1 MSEEF
6 DASSA
11 CAARLDAQDSLAH
24 LRDEFIV
31 PVTPGGEE
39 ETYLVGNSLGLQPR
53 AVRTYV
59 DAELD
64 KWGRLG
70 VKGHSEA
77 DRDPT
82 HPWESYEESLT
93 DQMATL
99 VGALPSEVVVMNGL
113 TVNLHLLMASFYRP
127 TTERFKVLIEEHA
140 FPSDHFAAAS
150 QVRSHGRTAEDA
162 LVTVSPRTGEDLLN
176 ADDLLEAIAEH
187 GDDLALVLLPGVHYY
202 TGQVLPL
209 VDLVEAAHEVG
220 AMVGFDLA
228 HAVGNIPLS
237 LHDSGADFAA
247 WCTYKYLNS
256 GPGATAGCFV
266 HERHLGRTDINRFEG
281 WWGTD
286 KESRFQ
292 METVFDPI
300 PTAEAWQ
307 LSNPPVF
314 SMAPIR
320 ASLEVFEKA
329 GGMGPLRDK
338 SERQIAYLDH
348 LLDEV
353 LDGRVE
359 SITPRSLAERGCQ
372 YSLRVIAEGHTGRGV
387 FDALESAGVACDW
400 RHPDVIRI
408 APVPLYN
415 SFSDIHRFVQI
426 LDGILS

>member
-6 DASSA
+6 DASST
-11 CAARLDAQDSLAH
+11 CAARLDAEDPLAH
-24 LRDEFIV
+24 LRDEFIF

-39 ETYLVGNSLGLQPR
+39 EIYLVGNSLGLQPR
-53 AVRTYV
+53 AVRAYV

-70 VKGHSEA
+70 VKGHVDTDVE
-77 DRDPT
+77 PT
-82 HPWESYEESLT
+82 FPWESYEESLT

-113 TVNLHLLMASFYRP
+113 TVNLHLLMTSFYRP

-140 FPSDHFAAAS
+140 FPSDHFAVAS
-150 QVRSHGRTAEDA
+150 QVRHHGRTAEEA
-162 LVTVSPRTGEDLLN
+162 LVTVSPRPGEDLLHI
-176 ADDLLEAIAEH
+176 DDIAAEIAEH
-187 GDDLALVLLPGVHYY
+187 GDQLALVLLPGVHYY
-202 TGQVLPL
+202 TGQVFPMAEI
-209 VDLVEAAHEVG
+209 VDTAHGVG
-220 AMVGFDLA
+220 ALVGFDLA
-228 HAVGNIPLS
+228 HAVGNIPLN
-237 LHDSGADFAA
+237 LHDANMDFAA

-286 KESRFQ
+286 KETRFQ

-338 SERQIAYLDH
+338 SERQIAYLDY
-348 LLDEV
+348 LLDAV
-353 LDGRVE
+353 LAGRVE
-359 SITPRSLAERGCQ
+359 SITPRSFAQRGCQ
-372 YSLRVIAEGHTGRGV
+372 YSLRVVAEGHAGRGV

-408 APVPLYN
+408 AAVPLYN

>member
-1 MSEEF
+1 MPEEF
-6 DASSA
+6 DTTPG
-11 CAARLDAQDSLAH
+11 CAGRLDAEDDLAH

-31 PVTPGGEE
+31 PVTPWGEE
-39 ETYLVGNSLGLQPR
+39 EIYLVGNSLGLQPR
-53 AVRTYV
+53 AVQAYV

-70 VKGHSEA
+70 VKGHTEV
-77 DRDPT
+77 DRELT
-82 HPWESYEESLT
+82 FPWGSYEESLT
-93 DQMATL
+93 DQMAAL
-99 VGALPSEVVVMNGL
+99 AGALPSEVVVMNGL
-113 TVNLHLLMASFYRP
+113 TVNLHLLMATFYRP
-127 TTERFKVLIEEHA
+127 TQARFKVLIEDHA
-140 FPSDHFAAAS
+140 FPSDHFAASS
-150 QVRSHGRTAEDA
+150 QIRSHGRTAEEA
-162 LVTVSPRTGEDLLN
+162 LVTVAPRLGEDLLN
-176 ADDLLEAIAEH
+176 ADDLLEAIAEQ
-187 GDDLALVLLPGVHYY
+187 GGDLALVLLPGVHYY

-266 HERHLGRTDINRFEG
+266 HERHLGRSDINRFEG

-286 KESRFQ
+286 KATRFQ
-292 METVFDPI
+292 METVFNPI
-300 PTAEAWQ
+300 PTVEAWQ
-307 LSNPPVF
+307 LTNPAVL

-320 ASLEVFEKA
+320 ASLEMFARA
-329 GGMGPLRDK
+329 GGMGPLRQK
-338 SERQIAYLDH
+338 SERQITYLDH
-348 LLDEV
+348 LLNEV
-353 LDGRVE
+353 LAGRVE
-359 SITPRSLAERGCQ
+359 SITPRTLGERGCQ
-372 YSLRVIAEGHTGRGV
+372 FSLRVIADGHTGRGV
-387 FDALESAGVACDW
+387 FDALESAGVSCDW

-415 SFSDIHRFVQI
+415 SFTDIHRFVHV